1 MKTEFKVFDSDWGYS
16 SIEDS
21 IKEYQEKHH
30 LEIKNVVAIRDKPCE
45 IVVGVLFE
53 KSRTR
58 SAIVSSEHAITAFAP
73 PEAVE

>member
-53 KSRTR
+53 KG
-58 SAIVSSEHAITAFAP
+58 SEDENKWINQRIRKN
-73 PEAVE
+73 

>member
-53 KSRTR
+53 KSR
-58 SAIVSSEHAITAFAP
+58 SAIVSSEYAITAFAP
-73 PEAVE
+73 PEGAKWR